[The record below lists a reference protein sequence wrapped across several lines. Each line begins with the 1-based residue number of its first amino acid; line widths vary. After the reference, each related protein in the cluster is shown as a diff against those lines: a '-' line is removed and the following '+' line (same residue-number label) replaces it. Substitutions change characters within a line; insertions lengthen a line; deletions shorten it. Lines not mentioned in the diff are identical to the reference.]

1 MTHRNNGKKEYFVY
15 GLRTWK
21 SKMEF
26 SDSYDEYNEIFNDEI
41 MAFPDNLVYMSETID
56 QK

>member
-15 GLRTWK
+15 GLRVWK

-56 QK
+56 RM